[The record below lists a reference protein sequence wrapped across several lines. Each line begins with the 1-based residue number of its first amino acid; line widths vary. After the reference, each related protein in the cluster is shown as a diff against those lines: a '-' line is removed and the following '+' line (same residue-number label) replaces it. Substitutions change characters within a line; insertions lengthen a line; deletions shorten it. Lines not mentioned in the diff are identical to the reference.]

1 MNCHSVH
8 YDTCV
13 VAPRQNWL
21 PWQTC
26 DCTHDVH
33 VSTWLLHAQISPVR
47 SVGTLPLRLVDEGI
61 CGCTDFIGGVVC
73 CGVLTH
79 STNKASNKP
88 ACLQATCAMPC
99 IGRSL
104 LPRATVA

>member
-1 MNCHSVH
+1 MCRLFKFEL
-8 YDTCV
+8 Y
-13 VAPRQNWL
+13 
-21 PWQTC
+21 
-26 DCTHDVH
+26 
-33 VSTWLLHAQISPVR
+33 WLLHAQISPVR

-104 LPRATVA
+104 LSRATVA